1 MWKYKHKNICIFY
14 WLNIKILLYCNKWVF
29 KDVNT
34 PAYVMWFLCFHIRI
48 CIYNCMFLIRFLHGI
63 SCADLIIQ
71 HFQEELSWI
80 SFLPKVLS
88 LLFLFLFPFVGL
100 FVRCVL
106 SKPAS
111 SCTLLF
117 YFLMVFHFCFLCH
130 KHTSLV
136 GKFQVKTTWK
146 HALRVF
152 RVKRG
157 TDYNFCLCLLP
168 FFFFTLCCILQRCE

>member
-1 MWKYKHKNICIFY
+1 MSICAEEEMKIFAKKYMWKYKHKNICIFY

-29 KDVNT
+29 KNVNT

-88 LLFLFLFPFVGL
+88 LLFLFLFPYSTTVPKRNFGRKDFIVSCERWKSTFVNFHL
-100 FVRCVL
+100 
-106 SKPAS
+106 
-111 SCTLLF
+111 
-117 YFLMVFHFCFLCH
+117 YFFN
-130 KHTSLV
+130 
-136 GKFQVKTTWK
+136 
-146 HALRVF
+146 R
-152 RVKRG
+152 
-157 TDYNFCLCLLP
+157 
-168 FFFFTLCCILQRCE
+168 

>member
-1 MWKYKHKNICIFY
+1 MPYLPIYYKVSTTLCQSVQKKKWKYLQKKYMWKYKHKNICIFY

-80 SFLPKVLS
+80 SFS
-88 LLFLFLFPFVGL
+88 RRF
-100 FVRCVL
+100 
-106 SKPAS
+106 
-111 SCTLLF
+111 
-117 YFLMVFHFCFLCH
+117 FHFCFYFYFPTLLQFQ
-130 KHTSLV
+130 KETS
-136 GKFQVKTTWK
+136 GE
-146 HALRVF
+146 RI
-152 RVKRG
+152 
-157 TDYNFCLCLLP
+157 LL
-168 FFFFTLCCILQRCE
+168 